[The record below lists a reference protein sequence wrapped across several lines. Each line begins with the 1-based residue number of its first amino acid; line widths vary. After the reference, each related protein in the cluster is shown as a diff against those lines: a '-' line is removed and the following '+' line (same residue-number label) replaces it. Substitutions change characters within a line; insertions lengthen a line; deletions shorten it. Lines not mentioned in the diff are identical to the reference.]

1 MTPGLGNMQQVS
13 DADLMMLVREG
24 DYVAFD
30 QLYDRYRGPILRFLF
45 SLTWDADIAE
55 DYLQEVFLRL
65 YRARDRYE
73 PTGKFS
79 TYIFQIAKN
88 YYLAQRRKT
97 KTGSIELSL
106 FFEDRNGFRPFENL
120 RVNERIEPEVH
131 LLEEYRKLGIRRAI
145 AALPEAQKLVFVMSH
160 LEDMKYAEI
169 AEVLGIAVGT
179 VKSRMFAAVNT
190 LRTMLKEDSDE
201 L

>member
-1 MTPGLGNMQQVS
+1 MQQLS
-13 DADLMMLVREG
+13 DAELMMLVREG

-30 QLYDRYRGPILRFLF
+30 ELYERYRGPIVRFLF
-45 SLTWDADIAE
+45 SLTWDQDLAE

-73 PTGKFS
+73 PSGKFS

-88 YYLAQRRKT
+88 YYLAQARKLRT
-97 KTGSIELSL
+97 RSGEVSL
-106 FFEDRNGFRPFENL
+106 TQENRGGFKPYENL

-131 LLEEYRKLGIRRAI
+131 LLEEYRKLNIRRAI
-145 AALPEAQKLVFVMSH
+145 AALPEHQKLVFVMSH
-160 LEDMKYAEI
+160 FEDMKYAEI
-169 AEVLGIAVGT
+169 ADVLGIAVGT

-190 LRTMLKEDSDE
+190 LRTMLKEDQS
-201 L
+201 

>member
-1 MTPGLGNMQQVS
+1 MGNMQQVS

-45 SLTWDADIAE
+45 SLTWDADIAQ

-97 KTGSIELSL
+97 KGDAIELSL
-106 FFEDRNGFRPFENL
+106 THEDRNGFRPFENL

>member
-1 MTPGLGNMQQVS
+1 MQQVS

-30 QLYDRYRGPILRFLF
+30 QLYDRYREPIVRFLF
-45 SLTWDADIAE
+45 SLTWDADIAQ

-97 KTGSIELSL
+97 KAEAIELSL
-106 FFEDRNGFRPFENL
+106 TQEDRNGFRPFENL
-120 RVNERIEPEVH
+120 RVNQRIEPEVH

>member
-1 MTPGLGNMQQVS
+1 MGNMQQVS

-97 KTGSIELSL
+97 KANAVELSL
-106 FFEDRNGFRPFENL
+106 THEDRNGFRPFENL
-120 RVNERIEPEVH
+120 RVNQRIEPEVH

-145 AALPEAQKLVFVMSH
+145 AALPENQKLVFVMSH

-190 LRTMLKEDSDE
+190 LRTMLEEDSDE

>member
-1 MTPGLGNMQQVS
+1 MQQVS

-45 SLTWDADIAE
+45 SLTWDADIAQ

-97 KTGSIELSL
+97 KADAVELSL
-106 FFEDRNGFRPFENL
+106 AFEDRNGFRPFENL
-120 RVNERIEPEVH
+120 RVNQRIEPEVH

-145 AALPEAQKLVFVMSH
+145 AALPENQKLVFVMSH

-169 AEVLGIAVGT
+169 AEVLGVAVGT
-179 VKSRMFAAVNT
+179 VKSRMFAAVNR